1 MVVYVQ
7 ADKEKM
13 EAEQRA
19 AAELARRQAAEAAD
33 ALRAKEAAIM
43 AREDEMRKV
52 FFSSNCV
59 LILIF
64 SWQLLMSF
72 LILKKVNVLPRSC
85 TNFQKTLG
93 MRACAWQRHTPC
105 SIYSAFEV

>member
-1 MVVYVQ
+1 MQ

-33 ALRAKEAAIM
+33 ALRAKEAAIK

-59 LILIF
+59 L
-64 SWQLLMSF
+64 
-72 LILKKVNVLPRSC
+72 
-85 TNFQKTLG
+85 
-93 MRACAWQRHTPC
+93 
-105 SIYSAFEV
+105 

>member
-1 MVVYVQ
+1 MRGRACKRALIHTCMYIQRINKMVVYVQ

-33 ALRAKEAAIM
+33 ALRAKEAAIK
-43 AREDEMRKV
+43 AREDELRKV

-64 SWQLLMSF
+64 SWQL
-72 LILKKVNVLPRSC
+72 
-85 TNFQKTLG
+85 
-93 MRACAWQRHTPC
+93 
-105 SIYSAFEV
+105 

>member
-1 MVVYVQ
+1 MQ

-19 AAELARRQAAEAAD
+19 AAELARRQAAVAAD
-33 ALRAKEAAIM
+33 ALRAKEAAIR

-72 LILKKVNVLPRSC
+72 LKKVNVLPRSC

-105 SIYSAFEV
+105 SIYSAFAV

>member
-1 MVVYVQ
+1 MQ

-33 ALRAKEAAIM
+33 ALRAKEAAIT

-52 FFSSNCV
+52 FASSNCV

-64 SWQLLMSF
+64 SW
-72 LILKKVNVLPRSC
+72 
-85 TNFQKTLG
+85 
-93 MRACAWQRHTPC
+93 
-105 SIYSAFEV
+105 